1 MFDFYQEFKRSFGV
15 TAVVSILAGILLL
28 VYPQTT
34 SRLAC
39 YLLGGIIFIQ
49 GVLSLRNALKAMSE
63 LFGGKLLLIWSLIL
77 MGLGVFFIVRTD
89 TIISIIPLIFG
100 LFIVASGVSDIFKTK
115 QLNDTGYEKWWV
127 TLAMSAIK
135 CILGAVMVF
144 NPFSAA
150 VTMLMFIGGCLVYGG
165 VSSLWTIYCLTKNSM

>member
-89 TIISIIPLIFG
+89 TIISI
-100 LFIVASGVSDIFKTK
+100 K
-115 QLNDTGYEKWWV
+115 
-127 TLAMSAIK
+127 M
-135 CILGAVMVF
+135 CIRDRKILL
-144 NPFSAA
+144 PSYHH
-150 VTMLMFIGGCLVYGG
+150 LVR
-165 VSSLWTIYCLTKNSM
+165 